1 MLPSWPIG
9 CRVALGGRGDSR
21 FRKIAEGH
29 LAHSTLHVNV
39 KKKFIIAFS
48 LSPLE
53 HPITEF
59 HKLGSLSAT
68 NIFLKY
74 LFIYLA
80 MPDLGT
86 LEL

>member
-9 CRVALGGRGDSR
+9 CRVALGGRVDSR
-21 FRKIAEGH
+21 FQKITEGH
-29 LAHSTLHVNV
+29 VPHSTLHVNV

-53 HPITEF
+53 HPITGL

-68 NIFLKY
+68 NIF
-74 LFIYLA
+74 F
-80 MPDLGT
+80 
-86 LEL
+86 